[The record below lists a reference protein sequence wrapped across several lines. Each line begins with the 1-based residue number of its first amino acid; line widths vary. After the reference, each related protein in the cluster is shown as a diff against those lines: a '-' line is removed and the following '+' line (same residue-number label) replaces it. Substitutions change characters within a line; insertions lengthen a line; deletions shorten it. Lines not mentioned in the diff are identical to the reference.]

1 MRRSS
6 GLIQHV
12 IPVGDNK
19 VPFSIAAA
27 YVPKRYL
34 AAGTSLV
41 FTGPGGVHTIVIA
54 TGDTSGVVE
63 LYDDTD
69 TSSPTNQFAKV
80 GASAVAWLL
89 LDITVK
95 NGLVVKLTNNP
106 DIILSVIA
114 QDPSLYA

>member
-1 MRRSS
+1 MSS
-6 GLIQHV
+6 GLIQYV

-27 YVPKRYL
+27 YTPKRYL

-41 FTGPGGVHTIVIA
+41 FTGPGGVHTVAIA
-54 TGDTSGVVE
+54 TGAGGGVVE

-69 TSSPTNQFAKV
+69 ISSPSNQFAKV
-80 GASAVAWLL
+80 DASAVAWLL

-95 NGLVVKLTNNP
+95 NGLVVKLTNAP

-114 QDPSLYA
+114 QDPTL